1 MTAAL
6 AGEPP
11 LLQLEQVSRI
21 YDMGRVQVA
30 ALRDVD
36 LTIRAGEL
44 VAIVGPSGSGKTTLM
59 NVIGCLDRPTS
70 GTYRL
75 GGQDVAALSG
85 DDLAQVRGRNV
96 GFVFQSYDLLPRTS
110 ALENVATPLLYQG
123 VGRRDRRARAQAELE
138 RLGLGDRTDH
148 HPNELSGGQQQRV
161 GIARALVT
169 DPPIILAD
177 EPTGNLDSQTSAHI
191 VDLLDGLAHQRGR
204 AVLIVTHDPQL
215 AHRADRVLRLDD
227 GRLAELD
234 TDLSPAP

>member
-36 LTIRAGEL
+36 LTIWAGEF
-44 VAIVGPSGSGKTTLM
+44 VAVIGPSGSGKTTLM

-70 GTYRL
+70 GICRL
-75 GGQDVAALSG
+75 AGQDVAALGG

-138 RLGLGDRTDH
+138 RLGLGDRLDH

-177 EPTGNLDSQTSAHI
+177 EPTGNLDTTSGAE
-191 VDLLDGLAHQRGR
+191 VLALFRQLHRSGR
-204 AVLIVTHDPQL
+204 TVILITHDADVA
-215 AHRADRVLRLDD
+215 AHADRQIHVRD
-227 GRLAELD
+227 GRVIE
-234 TDLSPAP
+234 